1 MSKTQHFFT
10 QDRKTCVATLDVVF
24 IAMAVVVVVVVVV
37 FIVVV
42 VVVVVNVV
50 DIITNVSQ
58 ATNSCSIRSYLQS
71 GWS

>member
-37 FIVVV
+37 VIAVIVVV
-42 VVVVVNVV
+42 VKSSTSSTTSARRRIPAAS
-50 DIITNVSQ
+50 D
-58 ATNSCSIRSYLQS
+58 SIYGLQ
-71 GWS
+71 

>member
-24 IAMAVVVVVVVVV
+24 IAMAVVVVVVVVAV
-37 FIVVV
+37 IV

-50 DIITNVSQ
+50 DIINNVSQ